1 MLFTAQFTRQE
12 CGRPRSV
19 KKPEAILMDLTLFF
33 RYATT
38 FTKEIISPKSRRD
51 KRGQGGSSSWWMLSR
66 SIWLPAPQHS
76 INFDCM
82 SNPRTAAALQRV
94 ASERTRK
101 ETKEAGKKK
110 GYQTNIC
117 IPIKLIFFF
126 KSLSYHSL
134 LISDLAFRLDLV
146 VLCSRSGPLFGGCKA
161 ANGAAAYWG

>member
-1 MLFTAQFTRQE
+1 MLFTAQFTRQG

-38 FTKEIISPKSRRD
+38 FTKKIISPKSRRD

-101 ETKEAGKKK
+101 ETKEQGRRKA
-110 GYQTNIC
+110 
-117 IPIKLIFFF
+117 IKLIFFF

-146 VLCSRSGPLFGGCKA
+146 VLCSRSGPLFGGCKE

>member
-38 FTKEIISPKSRRD
+38 FTKKIISPKSRRD

-101 ETKEAGKKK
+101 ETKEQGRRKA
-110 GYQTNIC
+110 
-117 IPIKLIFFF
+117 IKLIFFF